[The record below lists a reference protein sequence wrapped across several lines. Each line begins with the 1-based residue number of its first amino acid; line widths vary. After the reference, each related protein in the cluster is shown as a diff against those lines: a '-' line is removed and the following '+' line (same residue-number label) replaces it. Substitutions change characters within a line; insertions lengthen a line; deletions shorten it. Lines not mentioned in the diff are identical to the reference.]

1 MDAKGD
7 YENGS
12 FQNQRMILNLSADR
26 DERLVNQQRINLGRP
41 QAGLLQKCQVRSGR
55 SGRNSLRASNSLVAA
70 SAIADWVLL
79 ADFVVWMVRD
89 SLFHRLS
96 FPALEL
102 PLALCLPKLMLLIY

>member
-1 MDAKGD
+1 
-7 YENGS
+7 
-12 FQNQRMILNLSADR
+12 MILNLSADR
-26 DERLVNQQRINLGRP
+26 DERLVNQQRIILGRP

-89 SLFHRLS
+89 RLFHAPLVVSSFGVEQRLVMVLS
-96 FPALEL
+96 LAATDSG
-102 PLALCLPKLMLLIY
+102 PLYINVFY